1 MTTRNMCGKILLF
14 FDQDG
19 NFNFNF
25 HFMVNFKSSGFNKG
39 TGGKSGKF
47 QFDCH
52 GCILLIYASYCGINI
67 TDSFSFSLYNM
78 PFYTVFHSRA
88 IANITV
94 LLYRSL
100 KFSDRNSIID
110 CNFGN
115 TWRVFGVQII
125 DKVARTVFH
134 SLLLFLLR

>member
-1 MTTRNMCGKILLF
+1 MVKYYFF

-39 TGGKSGKF
+39 TEGKSGKF
-47 QFDCH
+47 Q
-52 GCILLIYASYCGINI
+52 SYCGINI

-88 IANITV
+88 IANITEV
-94 LLYRSL
+94 N
-100 KFSDRNSIID
+100 FII
-110 CNFGN
+110 
-115 TWRVFGVQII
+115 QITQI
-125 DKVARTVFH
+125 
-134 SLLLFLLR
+134 